1 MQVTRHK
8 INPDTGEIREHKRWV
23 KRRKQ
28 FYTGGSGFLVINDG
42 LAAAREIEQLVTW
55 WVRVTGHEREA
66 FTMYDELHDAHRTIQ
81 SAG

>member
-8 INPDTGEIREHKRWV
+8 INFDTGEVRERKRWV

-42 LAAAREIEQLVTW
+42 LAAAREIQQLVEW
-55 WVRVTGHEREA
+55 WCRVTGHQAAE
-66 FTMYDELHDAHRTIQ
+66 FTMYDRLHDAHRARSET
-81 SAG
+81 